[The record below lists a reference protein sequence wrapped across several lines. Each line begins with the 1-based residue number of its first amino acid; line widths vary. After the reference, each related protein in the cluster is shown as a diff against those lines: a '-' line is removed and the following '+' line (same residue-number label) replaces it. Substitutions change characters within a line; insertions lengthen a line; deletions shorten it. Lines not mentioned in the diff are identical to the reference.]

1 MTPFCLTS
9 PAPLQVLSRNLLLP
23 IAPMLLP
30 ALAMA
35 AVRSVV
41 PLGAIAAAVCE
52 TAFVAGSIAGALPVA
67 IAVFPQ
73 EMKIDTSV
81 LEPEFQDV
89 KDGKGELVKYVLCNK
104 GL

>member
-1 MTPFCLTS
+1 M
-9 PAPLQVLSRNLLLP
+9 LSRNLLLP

-30 ALAMA
+30 PLAMA

-41 PLGAIAAAVCE
+41 PLGAIAGAVCE
-52 TAFVAGSIAGALPVA
+52 TAFVAGSIAGALPMA

-73 EMKIDTSV
+73 EMKISTSA
-81 LEPEFQDV
+81 LEPEYQNATDAS
-89 KDGKGELVKYVLCNK
+89 GKKIEYVLCNK

>member
-1 MTPFCLTS
+1 MHAHEWQT
-9 PAPLQVLSRNLLLP
+9 VLSRNLLLP

-30 ALAMA
+30 PLLNA

-41 PLGAIAAAVCE
+41 PLGPIAAAVAE
-52 TAFVAGSIAGALPVA
+52 TTFVAGSIYSALPVA

-73 EMKIDTSV
+73 EMKVPVSA
-81 LEPEFQDV
+81 LEPEFQDKV
-89 KDGKGELVKYVLCNK
+89 DGSGKKIEYVLCNK